1 MSRPATIED
10 LLDLKRGHKS
20 DGFLVHRGCG
30 GRVSYSFFLDR
41 FACTHC
47 GKFNVQWAWVHDRSI
62 AKGKSGLYQWEPP
75 VDYETGNA
83 R

>member
-1 MSRPATIED
+1 MTRPATIED

-20 DGFLVHRGCG
+20 DGFLVHRDCG
-30 GRVSYSFFLDR
+30 GRISYSFFSDR
-41 FACTHC
+41 FRCSYC
-47 GKFNVQWAWVHDRSI
+47 GNFHVSWSWVHDRSI
-62 AKGKSGLYQWEPP
+62 TKGKVGYYQWDPP